1 MKVYYKSSYVVLF
14 FSENDSVCFSKGEC
28 QEGIEISQSLTLG
41 ENSCLNFC
49 RNVDGC
55 NWFTY
60 NTKSNICSALSS
72 CPQVVT
78 EECPECLCGQVIS

>member
-1 MKVYYKSSYVVLF
+1 MKF
-14 FSENDSVCFSKGEC
+14 PFSENDSVCFTKGGC
-28 QEGIEISQSLTLG
+28 QDGIEISKSLTLG
-41 ENSCLNFC
+41 ENSCVNFC

-60 NTKSNICSALSS
+60 NTKSNICSALST

-78 EECPECLCGQVIS
+78 EECTECLSGQVIFFT